1 MAGLSLGRGMRQLAA
16 ATVIS
21 LVAIALVIGAHLWQM
36 RGEIEGVGRKQMAS
50 VAVFLAFEANRQF
63 TVAQLIAADAMQA
76 WKAGG
81 DPDERNQTIR
91 TAFQHGL
98 RNDPALRE
106 IVLIDAEGQVLLATR
121 DALRGQRLAGHDFL
135 AAAQPELAYLG
146 LPQTGRG
153 LLPSMPP
160 AHPAAAQEGFFTLT
174 FAQQDLRVVFVLGAA
189 NVLNHFGRLT
199 QDETGGEVRLHR
211 YDGALL
217 ASSRA
222 AAAGPNPI
230 FRDFLPAVERGGFVD
245 ETPSG
250 EVWFAH
256 FATLDDFPLVIEYR
270 RPQAAL
276 LASWRAELRSSVVT
290 LAVVSF
296 IVLMFAVAV
305 FRVLRELTA
314 ARDAAQAAAQ
324 AKASFLATMSH
335 ELRTPMH
342 GILGMAELLDA
353 SPLSP
358 AQREHLAVL
367 RRSGRLLL
375 TILNDVL
382 DFSKIDAGHL
392 TLERIAFS
400 PLDEAGE
407 VIRVL
412 EPAAQ
417 AQNNQ
422 LSLLA
427 DPALVQRM
435 GDPNRFRQLLF
446 NLVGNAIKFTRD
458 GLVQVRLES
467 LATTPGA
474 VPVLRCEVKDSGIG
488 IAPEV
493 LSRLF
498 TAFEQGD
505 SSTTRKYGG
514 TGLGLAISRR
524 LAEAMG
530 GRIGVES
537 RQHEGACFWFE
548 LPLPL
553 AESAPV
559 QVSSMPATG
568 SSARVAAPAVPS
580 AVEVEVEVEGAD
592 PAPIV
597 KGLKILVAEDNPT
610 NRMLIQAMLARK
622 GHRLEM
628 AEDGQAAFERASEA
642 DYDVVLMD
650 IQMPRMDGY
659 QAASAIRALPGAR
672 ARVPIVALTADALL
686 EERDKALQSGLF
698 QHYLT
703 KPIDWALLD
712 ATLARFKPV

>member
-1 MAGLSLGRGMRQLAA
+1 MSRLSLGRSARQLVA
-16 ATVIS
+16 ATVVS
-21 LVAIALVIGAHLWQM
+21 LIAIALVIGAHLWQM

-81 DPDERNQTIR
+81 DPDERNQAIR

-98 RNDPALRE
+98 RNDPVLRE

-121 DALRGQRLAGHDFL
+121 DSLRGQHLAGHDFL
-135 AAAQPELAYLG
+135 AGAQPELAYLG
-146 LPQTGRG
+146 LPQTGRA
-153 LLPSMPP
+153 LLPSMP
-160 AHPAAAQEGFFTLT
+160 ATNPAAAHEGFFTLT

-199 QDETGGEVRLHR
+199 QDETGGEVRLYR

-217 ASSRA
+217 ASSRDA
-222 AAAGPNPI
+222 AAEKSPI
-230 FRDFLPAVERGGFVD
+230 FRDFLPVLERGGFVD
-245 ETPSG
+245 ESTSG

-305 FRVLRELTA
+305 FRVLKELTA

-358 AQREHLAVL
+358 PQREHLSVL

-392 TLERIAFS
+392 VLERIAFS

-417 AQNNQ
+417 AQDNQ
-422 LSLLA
+422 LSLVA
-427 DPALVQRM
+427 DPALARRL

-446 NLVGNAIKFTRD
+446 NLIGNAIKFTRD
-458 GLVQVRLES
+458 GAVQVRLES
-467 LATTPGA
+467 LSVAPAA
-474 VPVLRCEVKDSGIG
+474 VPVLRCEVQDSGIG

-493 LSRLF
+493 LARLF

-524 LAEAMG
+524 LVEAMG

-537 RQHEGACFWFE
+537 RLNEGACFWFE

-553 AESAPV
+553 AEALPEVVSGTTDARASLPAAGQSA
-559 QVSSMPATG
+559 
-568 SSARVAAPAVPS
+568 PS
-580 AVEVEVEVEGAD
+580 AVEVDVAEAATVAT
-592 PAPIV
+592 
-597 KGLKILVAEDNPT
+597 GLKILVAEDNPT
-610 NRMLIQAMLARK
+610 NRMLIQAMLVRK

-628 AEDGQAAFERASEA
+628 AEDGQAAFERAAEA

-672 ARVPIVALTADALL
+672 ASVPIVALTADALL

-712 ATLARFKPV
+712 VTLAQLKPV